1 MNFSS
6 QETDGSNKSRR
17 SSDTLLETSGRWVGK
32 AWKSLLS
39 GSDDDN
45 VLSLRADTSLRS
57 IKLIDLELIH
67 PKVWYSM
74 FGTQI
79 MIKQTKGG
87 PK

>member
-17 SSDTLLETSGRWVGK
+17 SSDMLLETSGRWVGK

-79 MIKQTKGG
+79 MIKQTKDG

>member
-6 QETDGSNKSRR
+6 QGTDGSNKSRC
-17 SSDTLLETSGRWVGK
+17 SSDTLLATSGRWVGK
-32 AWKSLLS
+32 AWKSLIS

-45 VLSLRADTSLRS
+45 VLNLRADTSLYS

-79 MIKQTKGG
+79 ND
-87 PK
+87 

>member
-1 MNFSS
+1 MEAIN
-6 QETDGSNKSRR
+6 QGVHQIRYWR
-17 SSDTLLETSGRWVGK
+17 HQVGGLSK

-67 PKVWYSM
+67 PKIWYSM